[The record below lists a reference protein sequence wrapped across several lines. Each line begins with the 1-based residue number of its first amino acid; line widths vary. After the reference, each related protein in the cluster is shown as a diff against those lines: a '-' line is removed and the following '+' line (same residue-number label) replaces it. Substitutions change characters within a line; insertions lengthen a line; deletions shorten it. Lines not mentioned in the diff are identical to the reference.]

1 MSHVPQLGASTL
13 PIAMRFLLFWASG
26 QRRTK
31 AQMRRALCRFACVVC
46 LVATVP
52 AWAQSLAAVKPEDVG
67 LSAERLE
74 RIGQVFNREI
84 ELGKLP
90 GAVVV
95 VARKG
100 RVAYFE
106 SFGFRDKAAGAPMP
120 KDAVFEIYS
129 MTKPLVS
136 VAAMMLVEE
145 GRLQLADPVTNFLP
159 EFAGLQVSVPKLDPT
174 SGKLT
179 YSLVSPDRAMTI
191 QDLLR
196 HTSGLVYGDFTSHA
210 QVKEAYIKEVL
221 LKPGDDTYDERDL
234 TPADEIA
241 RLARVPLAHQPGT
254 TWEYGLS
261 TDVLGRVIE
270 KVSGQWL
277 AEFLDER
284 LFKPLKMVD
293 TGFYLP
299 KSSMDRFAHPL
310 PVDPATNTP
319 ITLHDVS
326 APAANDSGGA
336 GGVST
341 AVDYLRFAQMML
353 NGGWLND
360 AQILSRTTVSLMTSD
375 HLGPQ
380 MARVMQPGELLIGTQ
395 GYTFGLGFAVRQ
407 ESGIAAVPGSQGE
420 YMWAGYA
427 GTYFWI
433 DPKEQL
439 VGIMMTQAPG
449 PSRRYYRREI
459 KQLVY
464 QAITDRQPGEAAV
477 R

>member
-1 MSHVPQLGASTL
+1 MSHVRAAVPQQTAIRLLSLTASRQPRPGVQL
-13 PIAMRFLLFWASG
+13 
-26 QRRTK
+26 
-31 AQMRRALCRFACVVC
+31 RRALGSFACIIC
-46 LVATVP
+46 LVATLP
-52 AWAQSLAAVKPEDVG
+52 TWAQSVAMAKPEEVG
-67 LSAERLE
+67 LSAERLQ
-74 RIGQVFNREI
+74 RIGQVFNREV
-84 ELGKLP
+84 EQGKLP

-136 VAAMMLVEE
+136 VAAMILVEE
-145 GRLQLADPVTNFLP
+145 GRLQLTDPVAKFLP
-159 EFAGLQVSVPKLDPT
+159 EFASLQVSVPKLDAT

-179 YSLVSPDRAMTI
+179 YALVPPDRPMTV

-196 HTSGLVYGDFTSHA
+196 HTSGLVYGEFTSQA
-210 QVKEAYIKEVL
+210 QVREAYIKEVIF
-221 LKPGDDTYDERDL
+221 KPGDGTYDLRDL
-234 TPADEIA
+234 TAAEQIA
-241 RLARVPLAHQPGT
+241 RLARAPLAHQPGT
-254 TWEYGLS
+254 TWEYGIS

-270 KVSGQWL
+270 KVSGQRL

-284 LFKPLKMVD
+284 LLKPLKMAD
-293 TGFYLP
+293 TGFYVP
-299 KSSMDRFAHPL
+299 KPSMDRFARPL
-310 PVDPATNTP
+310 PTDPATGTP

-326 APAANDSGGA
+326 APTASDSGGG

-353 NGGWLND
+353 NGGWLDD
-360 AQILSRTTVSLMTSD
+360 AQILSRTTVALMTSD
-375 HLGPQ
+375 QLGPQ
-380 MARVMQPGELLIGTQ
+380 VARTVQPGEALIGTQ
-395 GYTFGLGFAVRQ
+395 GYTFGLGFAIRQ
-407 ESGIAAVPGSQGE
+407 EPGIAAVPGSQGE
-420 YMWAGYA
+420 YMWGGYA

-433 DPKEQL
+433 DPREEL

-449 PSRRYYRREI
+449 PSRQYYRREI

-464 QAITDRQPGEAAV
+464 QAITDRQSVPVATQ
-477 R
+477 

>member
-1 MSHVPQLGASTL
+1 MRHALGS
-13 PIAMRFLLFWASG
+13 
-26 QRRTK
+26 
-31 AQMRRALCRFACVVC
+31 FACIVC

-52 AWAQSLAAVKPEDVG
+52 TRAQSVTMAKPEEVG
-67 LSAERLE
+67 LSAERLQ

-84 ELGKLP
+84 EQGKLP

-159 EFAGLQVSVPKLDPT
+159 EFAALQVSVPKLDPT

-179 YSLVSPDRAMTI
+179 YSLVSPDRPMTI

-241 RLARVPLAHQPGT
+241 RLAKVPLAHQPGT

-270 KVSGQWL
+270 KVSGQRL
-277 AEFLDER
+277 AEFLEER

-293 TGFYLP
+293 TGFYIP
-299 KSSMDRFAHPL
+299 KSSIDRFAHPL
-310 PVDPATNTP
+310 PMDPATSTP
-319 ITLHDVS
+319 IALHDVS
-326 APAANDSGGA
+326 APPANDSGGD

-353 NGGWLND
+353 NGGWLDD

-380 MARVMQPGELLIGTQ
+380 MARAMQPGVLLGTE

-407 ESGIAAVPGSQGE
+407 EPGIAAVPGSQGE
-420 YMWAGYA
+420 YTWGGYA

-433 DPKEQL
+433 DPKEEL

-449 PSRRYYRREI
+449 PSRSYYRREI

-464 QAITDRQPGEAAV
+464 QAITDRKLVAAAATQ
-477 R
+477 